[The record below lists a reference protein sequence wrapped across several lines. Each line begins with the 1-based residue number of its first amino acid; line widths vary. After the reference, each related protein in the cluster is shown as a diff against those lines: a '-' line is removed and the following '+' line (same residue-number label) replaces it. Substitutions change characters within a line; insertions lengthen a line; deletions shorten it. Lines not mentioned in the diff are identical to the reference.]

1 MTTMLGIK
9 TLDLNLFEQ
18 GDAKRQANQI
28 AARYMSRGGIDWTS
42 LLNGG
47 AAFLAFAGIFF
58 WGATAEALWVKL
70 CLGLLLQTWLGF
82 VCFNITHE
90 LAHGIVFKGPRQYRM
105 LNHII
110 GSLIGMVTLTPYHG
124 FRITHLAHHH
134 NVNDPKED
142 PNYWVLRGHI
152 LHVVFKLVF
161 GMVYDHAAMVK
172 YGLEKR
178 RKDIL
183 LFFAGFWLSVI
194 ALATVLAGFVG
205 WLNVFLLWLVPAY
218 LSFSLVFMAVAVI
231 PHRQSPDA
239 PQEQIM
245 HILILPGFTQ
255 AISTFLHAGH
265 NYHLLHHAYP
275 RVPSHHYAR
284 MARELFEVQENQLT
298 QPEAPRPMAAEAC

>member
-1 MTTMLGIK
+1 MLGIK

-18 GDAKRQANQI
+18 GDAKRQANLI
-28 AARYMSRGGIDWTS
+28 AARYMTRGGIDWTS
-42 LLNGG
+42 LVNGG

-58 WGATAEALWVKL
+58 WGASSDALWLKL
-70 CLGLLLQTWLGF
+70 CLGIVLQTWLGF

-90 LAHGIVFKGPRQYRM
+90 LAHGIVFKGQRSYRF
-105 LNHII
+105 LNHTI
-110 GSLIGMVTLTPYHG
+110 GSLIGLVTLTPYHG
-124 FRITHLAHHH
+124 FRITHLAHHQ

-161 GMVYDHAAMVK
+161 GMFYDHAAMVR
-172 YGLEKR
+172 YGIEKR
-178 RKDIL
+178 RTDIL
-183 LFFAGFWLSVI
+183 LFFAGFWVAVL
-194 ALATVLAGFVG
+194 ALATLLASFFG
-205 WLNVFLLWLVPAY
+205 WQNVFLLWLIPAY

-245 HILILPGFTQ
+245 HILILPGAAQ

-265 NYHLLHHAYP
+265 NYHLLHHAFP
-275 RVPSHHYAR
+275 RVPSHHYAS
-284 MARELFEVQENQLT
+284 MARELFALQESGVNSAAGEL
-298 QPEAPRPMAAEAC
+298 AAEAC